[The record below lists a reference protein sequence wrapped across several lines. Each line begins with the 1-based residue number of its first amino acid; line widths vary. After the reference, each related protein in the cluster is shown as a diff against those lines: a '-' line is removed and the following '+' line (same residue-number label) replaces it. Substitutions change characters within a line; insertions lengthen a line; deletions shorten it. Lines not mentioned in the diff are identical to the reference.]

1 MDDSERLFSRGRANP
16 TVYGFPIRSSAGDDP
31 DPRRA
36 VDVCAQLGRPAFLVD
51 AEGYECEIIDAA
63 QSSSGAIAYVESR
76 AKELSSGIVDVSIRI
91 HLVNG
96 SDRHDSVDIESYNP
110 FFGCDV
116 RLLEWIDRAAILI
129 YREKHSTYACRFGDV
144 WPPKF
149 VKIEDRWIAKDGIL
163 GCIGY
168 REKHVR
174 RLTCPGLDALEPI
187 SVGEARR
194 VGLLPPDR

>member
-1 MDDSERLFSRGRANP
+1 
-16 TVYGFPIRSSAGDDP
+16 VYGVPLRSSTGDDP

-36 VDVCAQLGRPAFLVD
+36 VDVCTHLGRPVSLVD
-51 AEGYECEIIDAA
+51 AEGYECEIIDAT
-63 QSSSGAIAYVESR
+63 QSASGAIAYVESR
-76 AKELSSGIVDVSIRI
+76 AKELSSGMVDVSIRI
-91 HLVNG
+91 HLVTG
-96 SDRHDSVDIESYNP
+96 PDRHDSVDIESYNP

-149 VKIEDRWIAKDGIL
+149 VKIEDRWIAKDGVL

-168 REKHVR
+168 DNERVR
-174 RLTCPGLDALEPI
+174 RLSYPGLDEIEPI
-187 SVGEARR
+187 SVGEAER
-194 VGLLPPDR
+194 VGLLPPDL